1 MARYSY
7 TAIDA
12 SGQLCKGQ
20 LDAASESD
28 LEQNLKHLQLDL
40 VRAKIRLRLP
50 LLAGKKIRRT
60 DLITLF
66 FNLEQLFRAGVPL
79 LESLADL
86 RNSMDD
92 RQLETILSD
101 MIAAIEGG
109 KMLSQAMAD
118 HPRAFDNIVVSLVQ
132 AGEKSGRL
140 AEIFKQLADSIKWQ
154 DEMILQSKNLMIYP
168 AFVGTT
174 VLGITLFLMI
184 YLVPQ
189 LTAFIS
195 NMGQTIPLQTRLL
208 LATSGLFVHHWH
220 LMLALPV
227 ILIILLRLMLA
238 WDSRMQHHLDHLKL
252 HLIFIGP
259 ILRKIIMARFAN
271 TFAMMYGAG
280 ISIFDCIAS
289 LRDLVSNRVIAAS
302 LDQVI
307 GEIEA
312 GKNMTQSFLD
322 TGVFPP
328 LVVRMIR
335 VGEATGRLDEALY
348 NVSYFYDRD
357 IKDTIRKTQILIE
370 PIMTIVLGLL
380 LGWVMLSVLSPVYDI
395 ISRIKT

>member
-1 MARYSY
+1 MALYSY
-7 TAIDA
+7 TAIDE
-12 SGQLCKGQ
+12 SGQRCKGQ

-28 LEQNLKHLQLDL
+28 LELNLKHLQLDL
-40 VRAKIRLRLP
+40 VRAKISRQFP
-50 LLAGKKIRRT
+50 SLAGKRIRRS

-66 FNLEQLFRAGVPL
+66 FNLEQLIRAGVPL

-86 RNSMDD
+86 RNSMDN
-92 RQLETILSD
+92 RQLRAILAD
-101 MIAAIEGG
+101 MVAAIEGG
-109 KMLSQAMAD
+109 KMLSQAMAG
-118 HPRAFDNIVVSLVQ
+118 HPHAFDNIVVSLVH

-140 AEIFKQLADSIKWQ
+140 AEILKQLADSIKWQ

-195 NMGQTIPLQTRLL
+195 NMGQAIPMQTRLL
-208 LATSGLFVHHWH
+208 LATSDLFVHHWH
-220 LMLALPV
+220 IMLAMPIVLV
-227 ILIILLRLMLA
+227 ILFRLALV
-238 WDSRMQHHLDHLKL
+238 WDSRIQYRLDHLKL

-271 TFAMMYGAG
+271 TFALMYGSG
-280 ISIFDCIAS
+280 ISILDCIAS
-289 LRDLVSNRVIAAS
+289 LRDLVNNRVIAAS

-307 GEIEA
+307 EEIGA
-312 GKNMTQSFLD
+312 GKNMTLSFLE

-335 VGEATGRLDEALY
+335 VGESTGRLDEALY

-357 IKDTIRKTQILIE
+357 IKDAIRKTQILIE